1 MEILWNCFLFL
12 ATVTIVVS
20 CFVALTY
27 GWEKECSSLGCLLV
41 EKYESFTTESTW
53 SSSAQKQQAGT
64 ARLHSRH

>member
-20 CFVALTY
+20 CFVVLTY
-27 GWEKECSSLGCLLV
+27 GWEKECSYLSCLLV
-41 EKYESFTTESTW
+41 QKSESFTTESTL
-53 SSSAQKQQAGT
+53 SSSAQKPKGVS